1 MTDRQLHLIV
11 KSGGFLGRFL
21 GSLLK
26 TGLTLMKNL
35 LNISAK
41 NVLIPLPLTA
51 ATSKEDEG
59 IHKKNGL
66 ETHLG
71 MLALRP
77 SNAAQRTTLIISNE
91 EMEDII
97 EKDKS
102 LEESLFLMKGISETI
117 ENEAKE

>member
-1 MTDRQLHLIV
+1 M

-59 IHKKNGL
+59 IHKKKWIGD
-66 ETHLG
+66 
-71 MLALRP
+71 P
-77 SNAAQRTTLIISNE
+77 SRNVSFASFERSTTNNINNF
-91 EMEDII
+91 
-97 EKDKS
+97 K
-102 LEESLFLMKGISETI
+102 
-117 ENEAKE
+117 

>member
-1 MTDRQLHLIV
+1 
-11 KSGGFLGRFL
+11 
-21 GSLLK
+21 
-26 TGLTLMKNL
+26 MKNL

-51 ATSKEDEG
+51 ATSKEGEG

-77 SNAAQRTTLIISNE
+77 SNAAQRTTLIIS
-91 EMEDII
+91 MEDII